1 MSATTSL
8 HQSAAILVIGNEV
21 LSGRTREANA
31 YLAAQKL
38 FERGC
43 KLSEIVVVPDI
54 KNEIIDGLNRLRHRY
69 DAVITS
75 GGIGPTHDDI
85 TMDAIAESFDVSLLE
100 HQETIAKLHVH
111 YGDDINVGRRRMA
124 RLPETAKPIICE
136 KSFMPGAHID
146 NVYVLAGV
154 PEIFA
159 SQLETFLN
167 HFGGK
172 PYIRHEIEV
181 NVPESLFAEA
191 LENIQAQFP
200 DVEIGSYPR
209 LCGKKACGK
218 ICLSAKDAIL
228 LEKATNKVS
237 QMLSNICGS

>member
-1 MSATTSL
+1 MSNTSDL
-8 HQSAAILVIGNEV
+8 HQTAAILVIGNEV

-31 YLAAQKL
+31 YLAAQKM

-43 KLSEIVVVPDI
+43 KLGEIAIVPDI
-54 KNEIIDGLNRLRHRY
+54 KNDIIDALNRLCHRY

-85 TMDAIAESFDVSLLE
+85 TMDAIAESFDVPLLE
-100 HQETIAKLHVH
+100 HQDTITKLHEY
-111 YGDDINVGRRRMA
+111 YGDDINSGRRRMA

-136 KSFMPGAHID
+136 KSFMPGAYIG

-159 SQLETFLN
+159 SQLETFLDD
-167 HFGGK
+167 FGGI

-181 NVPESLFAEA
+181 NIPESLFAKA
-191 LENIQAQFP
+191 LADIQVQFP

-218 ICLSAKDAIL
+218 ICLSAQSKTL
-228 LEKATNKVS
+228 LQHAKKSVNN
-237 QMLSNICGS
+237 MLHNIQST

>member
-1 MSATTSL
+1 MSATISL
-8 HQSAAILVIGNEV
+8 HQNAAILVIGNEV

-43 KLSEIVVVPDI
+43 KLREIVVVPDI
-54 KNEIIDGLNRLRHRY
+54 KNEIVDGLNRLRHRY

-100 HQETIAKLHVH
+100 HQETMAKLHTH
-111 YGDDINVGRRRMA
+111 YGDDINTGRRRMA
-124 RLPETAKPIICE
+124 RLPATAQPIICE
-136 KSFMPGAHID
+136 KSFMPGAYIG

-159 SQLETFLN
+159 SQLETFL
-167 HFGGK
+167 HDFGGK
-172 PYIRHEIEV
+172 PYIRCEV
-181 NVPESLFAEA
+181 DVNIPESLFAEA
-191 LENIQAQFP
+191 LEDIQARYP

-209 LCGKKACGK
+209 LCGKNACGK
-218 ICLSAKDAIL
+218 ICLSAQDETL
-228 LEKATNKVS
+228 LYHAKELVNI
-237 QMLSNICGS
+237 MLNDIRST